1 MTFIIVYG
9 KFCDNT
15 KPLVINF
22 LNYKSL
28 HTSIML
34 ALRLFHF
41 FFFFSKVLYFQF
53 NIIELNLSL
62 IYFSTTNIP

>member
-28 HTSIML
+28 HTSIMR

-41 FFFFSKVLYFQF
+41 FFPKVLYFQF
-53 NIIELNLSL
+53 NVIELNLSL